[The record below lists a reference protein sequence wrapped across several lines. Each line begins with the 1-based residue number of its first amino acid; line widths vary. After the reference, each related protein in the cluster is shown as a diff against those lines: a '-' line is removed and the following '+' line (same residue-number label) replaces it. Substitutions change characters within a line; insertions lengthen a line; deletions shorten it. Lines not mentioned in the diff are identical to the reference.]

1 MVTPSNFSGRLMHS
15 VFGMLVI
22 VAFAYAVSSS
32 RGHIAWRTVGI
43 AFVIQFT
50 IGGLALFTSWGN
62 RALSAAADA
71 TGALLSY
78 SRAGIDFMFGQLA
91 AYDGPI
97 GFVFAVNVLPVVVFF
112 SAFIAVMYH
121 LGVMMWIV
129 RFLGGGLRRL
139 LGTSHAESMSA
150 AANIFVGQAEAPL
163 VVKPFIPTM
172 TRSELF
178 AVMVGGL
185 STIAGSVMAGY
196 VALGI
201 PLEYL
206 VTASFMAA
214 PGGLMMAKLIEPET
228 DNPVV
233 PKVGD
238 TSTTPRYVNLIDAA
252 ATGAL
257 DGLRMAAA
265 IAAMLIA
272 FVALIAL
279 VNGVLQYF
287 GAYVGYGEVTLEM
300 ILGFLLSPVA
310 WLLGVPWAD
319 ASIAGSLIGQ
329 KLILNEFVAYV
340 AYSDVS
346 ASMSP
351 ISQAIVI
358 FALCGFANLSS
369 IAILLGGLGALA
381 PSRRDDISR
390 LGVRAL
396 IAATLANLMNAA
408 LAGFFLSLPGA
419 VG

>member
-1 MVTPSNFSGRLMHS
+1 MHS
-15 VFGMLVI
+15 VIGMLAI
-22 VAFAYAVSSS
+22 VGFAYAISSS
-32 RGHIAWRTVGI
+32 RQSVAWKTIVI
-43 AFVIQFT
+43 AFAIQFT
-50 IGGLALFTSWGN
+50 VGGLALFTTWGN
-62 RALSAAADA
+62 RALNAAADA

-112 SAFIAVMYH
+112 SAFIAVLYH
-121 LGVMMWIV
+121 LGIMMWIV
-129 RFLGGGLRRL
+129 RILGGGLRRC

-163 VVKPFIPTM
+163 VVKPFIPRM
-172 TRSELF
+172 TQSELF
-178 AVMVGGL
+178 AIMVGGL

-214 PGGLMMAKLIEPET
+214 PGGLMMAKLIEPEQAV
-228 DNPVV
+228 PVV
-233 PKVGD
+233 PNQD
-238 TSTTPRYVNLIDAA
+238 DQATIPRYVNIIDAA
-252 ATGAL
+252 ASGAL

-279 VNGVLQYF
+279 VNGILQYF
-287 GAYVGYGEVTLEM
+287 GAFVGFESITLEM
-300 ILGFLLSPVA
+300 ILGVLLSPAA
-310 WLLGVPWAD
+310 WLLGVPWAE
-319 ASIAGSLIGQ
+319 ASTVGSLIGQ

-340 AYSDVS
+340 AFSEVSDTL
-346 ASMSP
+346 SP

-369 IAILLGGLGALA
+369 IAILLGGLGAIA
-381 PSRRDDISR
+381 PTRRDDISR

-396 IAATLANLMNAA
+396 IAATLANLMSAS

-419 VG
+419 AG

>member
-1 MVTPSNFSGRLMHS
+1 MHS
-15 VFGMLVI
+15 VIGMLAI
-22 VAFAYAVSSS
+22 VGFAYALSSS
-32 RGHIAWRTVGI
+32 RQSVAWKTVVI
-43 AFVIQFT
+43 AFAIQFAV
-50 IGGLALFTSWGN
+50 GGLALFTAWGN
-62 RALSAAADA
+62 RALNAAADA

-112 SAFIAVMYH
+112 SAFIAVLYH
-121 LGVMMWIV
+121 LGIMMWIV
-129 RFLGGGLRRL
+129 RILGGGLRRC

-163 VVKPFIPTM
+163 VVKPFIPRM
-172 TRSELF
+172 TQSELF
-178 AVMVGGL
+178 AIMVGGL

-214 PGGLMMAKLIEPET
+214 PGGLMMAKLIEPEQ
-228 DNPVV
+228 DV
-233 PKVGD
+233 PFVPNQD
-238 TSTTPRYVNLIDAA
+238 DQATTPRYVNIIDAA
-252 ATGAL
+252 ASGAL

-279 VNGVLQYF
+279 VNGILQYF
-287 GAYVGYGEVTLEM
+287 GAFVGFENITLEA
-300 ILGFLLSPVA
+300 ILGVLLSPAA
-310 WLLGVPWAD
+310 WLLGVPWAE
-319 ASIAGSLIGQ
+319 ASTVGSLIGQ

-340 AYSDVS
+340 AFSEVSDTL
-346 ASMSP
+346 SP

-369 IAILLGGLGALA
+369 IAILLGGLGAIA
-381 PSRRDDISR
+381 PTRRDDISR

-396 IAATLANLMNAA
+396 IAATLANLMSAS

-419 VG
+419 AG

>member
-1 MVTPSNFSGRLMHS
+1 MHS
-15 VFGMLVI
+15 VIGMLAI
-22 VAFAYAVSSS
+22 VGVAYAISSS
-32 RGHIAWRTVGI
+32 RHNVAWKTVVI
-43 AFVIQFT
+43 AFAIQFFV
-50 IGGLALFTSWGN
+50 GGLALFTSWGN
-62 RALSAAADA
+62 RALNAAADA

-112 SAFIAVMYH
+112 SAFIAVLYH
-121 LGVMMWIV
+121 LGIMMWIV
-129 RFLGGGLRRL
+129 RILGGGLRRC

-163 VVKPFIPTM
+163 VVKPFIPRM
-172 TRSELF
+172 TQSELF
-178 AVMVGGL
+178 AIMVGGL

-214 PGGLMMAKLIEPET
+214 PGGLMMAKLIEPEQAV
-228 DNPVV
+228 PVV
-233 PKVGD
+233 PD
-238 TSTTPRYVNLIDAA
+238 QDDQATTPRYVNIIDAA
-252 ATGAL
+252 ASGAL

-279 VNGVLQYF
+279 VNGILQYF
-287 GAYVGYGEVTLEM
+287 GAFVGFESITLEM
-300 ILGFLLSPVA
+300 ILGVLLSPAA
-310 WLLGVPWAD
+310 WLLGVPWAE
-319 ASIAGSLIGQ
+319 ASTVGSLIGQ

-340 AYSDVS
+340 AFSEVSDTL
-346 ASMSP
+346 SP

-369 IAILLGGLGALA
+369 IAILLGGLGAIA
-381 PSRRDDISR
+381 PTRRDDISR

-396 IAATLANLMNAA
+396 IAATLANLMSAS

-419 VG
+419 AG

>member
-1 MVTPSNFSGRLMHS
+1 MHS
-15 VFGMLVI
+15 VIGMLAI
-22 VAFAYAVSSS
+22 VGFAYAISSS
-32 RGHIAWRTVGI
+32 RQSVAWKTIVI
-43 AFVIQFT
+43 AFAIQFT
-50 IGGLALFTSWGN
+50 VGGLALFTTWGN
-62 RALSAAADA
+62 RALNAAADA

-112 SAFIAVMYH
+112 SAFIAVLYH
-121 LGVMMWIV
+121 LGIMMWIV
-129 RFLGGGLRRL
+129 RILGGGLRRC

-163 VVKPFIPTM
+163 VVKPFIPRM
-172 TRSELF
+172 TQSELF
-178 AVMVGGL
+178 AIMVGGL

-214 PGGLMMAKLIEPET
+214 PGGLMMAKLIEPEQAV
-228 DNPVV
+228 PVV
-233 PKVGD
+233 PNQD
-238 TSTTPRYVNLIDAA
+238 DQATIPRYVNIIDAA
-252 ATGAL
+252 ASGAL

-279 VNGVLQYF
+279 VNGILQYF
-287 GAYVGYGEVTLEM
+287 GAFVGFESITLEM
-300 ILGFLLSPVA
+300 ILGVLLSPAA
-310 WLLGVPWAD
+310 WLLGVPWAE
-319 ASIAGSLIGQ
+319 AFTVGSLIGQ

-340 AYSDVS
+340 AFSEVSDTL
-346 ASMSP
+346 SP

-369 IAILLGGLGALA
+369 IAILLGGLGAIA
-381 PSRRDDISR
+381 PTRRDDISR

-396 IAATLANLMNAA
+396 IAATLANLMSAS

-419 VG
+419 AG